1 MAEQTQTAEVT
12 EAVRNCAECKKPI
25 KRARWYYRDGAY
37 YCNKN
42 CYRKKVEKVKSGEG
56 AESPASPKPA
66 QDPAKSKS
74 KPAVEPKKE
83 AKGAAKAA
91 K

>member
-1 MAEQTQTAEVT
+1 MAEQAQAVEVA

-25 KRARWYYRDGAY
+25 KRARRYYRDGAY

-42 CYRKKVEKVKSGEG
+42 CHRKKVEKGRAGGDSTTAQPQAP
-56 AESPASPKPA
+56 AEAPAKAKAKPA
-66 QDPAKSKS
+66 A
-74 KPAVEPKKE
+74 EPKKE